1 MTTEPDNK
9 LITREEYI
17 ADIKARWSL
26 FVKEWNAL
34 IEDTKKLITFLEP
47 YFVKV
52 IDTVKGWI
60 SKIKTKKD

>member
-1 MTTEPDNK
+1 MTTESDNK

-34 IEDTKKLITFLEP
+34 IEDTKKLIAFLEP